1 MYNHILISTDGSETA
16 TKGLD
21 HGLTLAK
28 ALGSKVTIVTVTE
41 SFPIYAAAAGGAWV
55 TPVEMNGGYDETQ
68 KELAEGILKSAQQ
81 AAEKIGVAA
90 ELVHVPNALA
100 AEAIVETAKNKECS
114 LICMSS
120 HGRRGL
126 GRLLL
131 GSQTAEVL
139 AHSPVPVLAV
149 R

>member
-1 MYNHILISTDGSETA
+1 MYQHILISTDGSDVA

-21 HGLTLAK
+21 HGLQLAK
-28 ALGSKVTIVTVTE
+28 TLGARVTIVTVTE
-41 SFPIYAAAAGGAWV
+41 PFPVYAASAGTAWS
-55 TPVEMNGGYDETQ
+55 TPIEIDAGYETDQ
-68 KELAEGILKSAQQ
+68 KAIADGILKTAK
-81 AAEKIGVAA
+81 AEADARGVEASVLHIPHA
-90 ELVHVPNALA
+90 FP
-100 AEAIVETAKNKECS
+100 AEAIVDAAKAQGCS
-114 LICMSS
+114 LICMAS

-139 AHSPVPVLAV
+139 AHSPVPVLVV

>member
-1 MYNHILISTDGSETA
+1 MYHHILISTDGSELG

-21 HGLTLAK
+21 HGLTLAR
-28 ALGSKVTIVTVTE
+28 ALGAKVTVITVTE
-41 SFPIYAAAAGGAWV
+41 RFPTYAISAGEVWIAASELENEFEAR
-55 TPVEMNGGYDETQ
+55 Q
-68 KELAEGILKSAQQ
+68 KELAGAILD
-81 AAEKIGVAA
+81 AAREAADRIGVPA
-90 ELVHVPNALA
+90 EMLHVPNSLP
-100 AEAIVETAKNKECS
+100 AEAIVATARDKECS

-139 AHSPVPVLAV
+139 AHSPVPVLVV

>member
-1 MYNHILISTDGSETA
+1 MYHHILISTDGSETA

-28 ALGSKVTIVTVTE
+28 ALGSKVTIITVTE
-41 SFPIYAAAAGGAWV
+41 PFPVYAAAAGGAWV
-55 TPVEMNGGYDETQ
+55 TPVDMNGGYEESQ
-68 KELAEGILKSAQQ
+68 KELADGILK
-81 AAEKIGVAA
+81 AAKEAADKIGVPA
-90 ELVHVPNALA
+90 EVLHVPDAFA
-100 AEAIVETAKNKECS
+100 AEAIVETAKTRECS

-139 AHSPVPVLAV
+139 AHSPVPVLVV

>member
-1 MYNHILISTDGSETA
+1 MYHHILISTDGSETA

-28 ALGSKVTIVTVTE
+28 TLGAKVTIVTVTE
-41 SFPIYAAAAGGAWV
+41 AFPVYAAAAGGAWV
-55 TPVEMNGGYDETQ
+55 APIEVSGGFEESQ
-68 KELAEGILKSAQQ
+68 KELADGILKTAKE
-81 AAEKIGVAA
+81 AADKIGVVA
-90 ELVHVPNALA
+90 EVLHVPNAQP
-100 AEAIVETAKNKECS
+100 AEAIVETAKARDCS

-139 AHSPVPVLAV
+139 AHSPVPVLVV